1 MHNNN
6 ISSSS
11 SSTLLIEILLWT
23 RIRCWRFN
31 WDWITIESGLG
42 CTRERYNPDYS
53 GQVNTAPH
61 HGPHLSLRSKHNPEL
76 ADNLNEGHLCLQQG
90 KSHSNTVSWTV
101 PKGHVGT
108 RMTLGLLFRSEPECQ
123 NKGSGIWH
131 WLLFYRIKWQTTV
144 WKKSVNS
151 QSL

>member
-31 WDWITIESGLG
+31 WDRITIESGLG
-42 CTRERYNPDYS
+42 CTRERCNPDYS
-53 GQVNTAPH
+53 GQVNTAFIMRLI
-61 HGPHLSLRSKHNPEL
+61 HLCLWSQHNPEL

-90 KSHSNTVSWTV
+90 KSHSNAVSWTV
-101 PKGHVGT
+101 PKGHVST
-108 RMTLGLLFRSEPECQ
+108 RMTLGLLFRSEPECR
-123 NKGSGIWH
+123 NKGSGI
-131 WLLFYRIKWQTTV
+131 
-144 WKKSVNS
+144 
-151 QSL
+151 